1 MLPSPAGPVQYP
13 ARSFEDE
20 EGDPVM
26 ELLECGLPALI
37 RDLWIAA
44 RPFSLSLALYATSVP
59 LALAFRVGILPGDRP
74 WVGAFRALLV
84 TLSGLAVQAATN
96 LINDYFESGIKGAPE
111 AERKYR
117 FLGRDRGAFEIL
129 VFLLALACFGFTAL
143 AGIYLVLTVTP
154 VLLWIGALG
163 LAGGYCY
170 TGEPVVYKRF
180 GLGAVL
186 SFALLG
192 PLMNYGAWLGVG
204 GTPSWLPVLVALP
217 TSLLIP
223 AMMLSNEIRDVE
235 RDAELGIRT
244 LTVRIGRKA
253 GQAVYDGLL
262 LATFGWAA
270 ALVLL
275 DLAPAATLA
284 SWAALPLAVRARV
297 RVAERRRDAIPAT
310 NLLHLVFGALYI
322 GGLLW

>member
-1 MLPSPAGPVQYP
+1 MLPSRTVPTQYP
-13 ARSFEDE
+13 VRSIPET
-20 EGDPVM
+20 EGELVM
-26 ELLECGLPALI
+26 ELLERGLGVLV
-37 RDLWIAA
+37 RDLWVAA

-59 LALAFRVGILPGDRP
+59 LALALREGVLPGGRP
-74 WVGAFRALLV
+74 GQGLLRAILV
-84 TLSGLAVQAATN
+84 TLAGLAVQAATN

-111 AERKYR
+111 AKRKYR

-154 VLLWIGALG
+154 ALLWIGALG
-163 LAGGYCY
+163 LVGGYCY

-204 GTPSWLPVLVALP
+204 GAPSWRPVLVSLP
-217 TSLLIP
+217 VSLLIP

-235 RDAELGIRT
+235 RDAELEIRT
-244 LTVRIGRKA
+244 LTVRIGRTA
-253 GQAVYDGLL
+253 GQALYDGLL
-262 LATFGWAA
+262 VLTFGLAA
-270 ALVLL
+270 ALVPLG
-275 DLAPAATLA
+275 LAPATTLV
-284 SWAALPLAVRARV
+284 SWAALPLALRARV
-297 RVAERRRDAIPAT
+297 RVAGRRRDAIPAT